1 MGQTARQ
8 GRKDK
13 WGLKEG
19 EEYRAHLV
27 YQALQVC
34 REEMERMV
42 LLVPRVSLVRLV
54 SEENRDL
61 LGTQVPLVY
70 LVSKAIGE
78 NKVNQEK

>member
-13 WGLKEG
+13 WGLKER

-34 REEMERMV
+34 REEVERMV

-54 SEENRDL
+54 SKENRDL